1 MTISNSNSFD
11 LFSYVSESVF
21 WYFQFQWLISD
32 FSDNPLKLNKISCR
46 GTQICSNR
54 DICLPFSKKSEIC
67 PFWGKWDYI
76 STRYSKEKKQKK
88 RWEKKKVGKKRG
100 KKMSDKKV
108 PCLPHTPLLSTSHH
122 RSLRPHYR
130 FGS

>member
-11 LFSYVSESVF
+11 LFSYGSESVF
-21 WYFQFQWLISD
+21 WYFQFQGLISD

-54 DICLPFSKKSEIC
+54 DICLPFSKKGEIC

-76 STRYSKEKKQKK
+76 STRYSKEKKQTK
-88 RWEKKKVGKKRG
+88 RW
-100 KKMSDKKV
+100 
-108 PCLPHTPLLSTSHH
+108 
-122 RSLRPHYR
+122 
-130 FGS
+130 